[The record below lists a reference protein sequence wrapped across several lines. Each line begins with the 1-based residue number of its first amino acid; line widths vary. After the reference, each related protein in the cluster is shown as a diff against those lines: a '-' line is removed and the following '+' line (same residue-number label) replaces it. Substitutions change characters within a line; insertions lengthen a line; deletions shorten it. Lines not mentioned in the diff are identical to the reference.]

1 MNDQIQKQLG
11 KTLWNIADTLRG
23 AMNADDFRDYMLSFL
38 FLRYLS
44 DNYESAAKRELGSDY
59 PRDADVA
66 AERARLSALR
76 AERSEKVAKA
86 LQKARSIDDLEVDPP
101 NPQHA
106 NIATP
111 LQLWYRRNSDDV
123 AEFEKQM
130 RRKVHYVIQPP
141 YLWDNIADLARRQSD
156 ELLMTLHEGFKY
168 IENESFQSTFG
179 GLFSEI
185 NLASEKLG
193 RTYAD
198 RNAKLCTII
207 TEIANGLANFSS
219 DVDALGDAY
228 EYLISQFAAG
238 SGKKAGEFYTP
249 QQVSDILS
257 AIVTLDSQEPA
268 TGKKERLASVL
279 DFACGSG
286 SLLLNVRKR
295 MGPHGIG
302 KIYGQEKNITT
313 YNLARMNMLLHG
325 VKDTEFEIY
334 HGDTLNNDWD
344 ILRELNPAKKPS
356 FDAIVANPPFSLRW
370 EPTEAMSDDVR
381 FKNHGLA
388 PKSAADFAFLLHGFH
403 YLKDEGVMAIILPHG
418 VLFRG
423 GAEER
428 IRTKLLKDGH
438 IDTVIG
444 LPANLF
450 YSTGIPV
457 CILVLKKCKKP
468 DDVLFINAAEHFEK
482 GRRQNRLREGADGKP
497 NDIQK
502 IIETY
507 QFRREEDRYSKR
519 VSMERIA
526 EEGYNLNISRYIST
540 AVAEAEI
547 DLDETHQELVS
558 IEDQI
563 REATSKHNSFLREL
577 GLPALPGAE

>member
-59 PRDADVA
+59 PDLSDVL
-66 AERARLSALR
+66 ARTGAS
-76 AERSEKVAKA
+76 
-86 LQKARSIDDLEVDPP
+86 
-101 NPQHA
+101 
-106 NIATP
+106 TP
-111 LQLWYRRNSDDV
+111 LQAWYEDNPNDV

-141 YLWDNIADLARRQSD
+141 YLWNNIADLARRQSD
-156 ELLMTLHEGFKY
+156 ELLLTLYDGFKY

-185 NLASEKLG
+185 NLYSEKLG
-193 RTYAD
+193 KTQAD
-198 RNAKLCTII
+198 KNKKLCSII
-207 TEIANGLANFSS
+207 TEIARGLAEFSS
-219 DVDALGDAY
+219 EVDQLGDAY
-228 EYLISQFAAG
+228 EYLIGQFAAG

-249 QQVSDILS
+249 QQISDILS

-268 TGKKERLASVL
+268 TGQKERLASVL

-302 KIYGQEKNITT
+302 KIFGQESNITT

-334 HGDTLNNDWD
+334 HGDTLANDWD
-344 ILRELNPAKKPS
+344 ILRELNPAKKPA

-370 EPTEAMSDDVR
+370 KPTEAMGDDVR
-381 FKNHGLA
+381 FKNYGLA

-423 GAEER
+423 GVEER

-438 IDTVIG
+438 VDTVIG
-444 LPANLF
+444 LPGNLF

-468 DDVLFINAAEHFEK
+468 DDVLFINAAEHFAK
-482 GRRQNRLREGADGKP
+482 GKRQNQLTDEH
-497 NDIQK
+497 ISK

-507 QFRREEDRYSKR
+507 QFRKEEDRYSKR

-540 AVAEAEI
+540 AVGEEEI
-547 DLDETHQELVS
+547 DLSATHRELVE
-558 IEDQI
+558 IEKQV
-563 REATSKHNSFLREL
+563 RAATAKHNAFLKEL
-577 GLPALPGAE
+577 SLPLLPRVDE